1 MKKSILSFTV
11 IRVHT
16 EHSYVQN
23 AVMKIRDTELGWEL
37 AKKIQAAGVRFYKNH
52 FTLDTKEGII
62 IGYNDGTLYLGMES
76 AHLKDSKIIE
86 LEKPIEILLAF

>member
-1 MKKSILSFTV
+1 MKKSILSFNV

-23 AVMKIRDTELGWEL
+23 AFMKVKDSDHVMWTQIT
-37 AKKIQAAGVRFYKNH
+37 KKLVNYQFYKNH
-52 FTLDTKEGII
+52 CTIDTEEGII
-62 IGYNDGTLYLGMES
+62 IGYNDCTLYLGMES

-86 LEKPIEILLAF
+86 LENPIEILLAF